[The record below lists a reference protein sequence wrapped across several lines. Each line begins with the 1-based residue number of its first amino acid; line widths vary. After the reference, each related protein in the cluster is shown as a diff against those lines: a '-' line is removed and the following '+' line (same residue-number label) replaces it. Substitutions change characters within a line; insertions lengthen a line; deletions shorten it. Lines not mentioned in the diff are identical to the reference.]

1 MVLFQN
7 VQISPLPITTPKLT
21 IIACMMYHC
30 SKSILIFLLQN
41 AISDENGFQQLILG
55 VVCQEVI
62 PDFKVLQDLESNTGK
77 TSQTFKK
84 VIKHSVDHL
93 KLCSSQDLTAKQT
106 FCWGLVASS
115 SSHVHVTDDNFE
127 WLHNYSYVISE
138 LGKLFN
144 TYCDGK
150 WTHRLIIDD
159 LPGDI
164 VTSRCNDVI
173 RYNYNNYIIIHMLY
187 IQLYMYA

>member
-1 MVLFQN
+1 MYKSLCF
-7 VQISPLPITTPKLT
+7 LTTPKYNQ
-21 IIACMMYHC
+21 CMMYHC
-30 SKSILIFLLQN
+30 SFKCIFILVTFLLQN
-41 AISDENGFQQLILG
+41 AISDERDEFQQLILG
-55 VVCQEVI
+55 VVYQEVI
-62 PDFKVLQDLESNTGK
+62 PGFKVLQDLESNTE
-77 TSQTFKK
+77 TSCQIFKK
-84 VIKHSVDHL
+84 VIKHSIDHL

-106 FCWGLVASS
+106 FCWGLVAST
-115 SSHVHVTDDNFE
+115 SSHVYVTDDNFE